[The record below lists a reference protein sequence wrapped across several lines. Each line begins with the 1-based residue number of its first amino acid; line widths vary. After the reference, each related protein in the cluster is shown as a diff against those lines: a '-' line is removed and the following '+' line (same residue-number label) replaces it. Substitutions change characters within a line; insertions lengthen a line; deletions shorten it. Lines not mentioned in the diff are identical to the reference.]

1 MQNLRM
7 ARHQNMFR
15 FFFLEL
21 GFGWSLAGIDK
32 MKNWKDKSNLET
44 GVGCLIVLC
53 YLPVNSE

>member
-32 MKNWKDKSNLET
+32 MKNWKDKSNRNWSW
-44 GVGCLIVLC
+44 
-53 YLPVNSE
+53 LPDSLMLLACKF